1 MDKMAVV
8 WLEPSE
14 LVARIIL
21 WKTLEWMNEW
31 EIKTKTRLLSVRNSF
46 ARTLM
51 NEGEGWGQTFYKN
64 GVQKKAH

>member
-1 MDKMAVV
+1 
-8 WLEPSE
+8 
-14 LVARIIL
+14 
-21 WKTLEWMNEW
+21 MNEW